1 MILGAPWGALGVLGR
16 ARGGLGRSMGDL
28 RGHRGILGGSQR
40 GFWGVLGV
48 PLGGL
53 WGSMGGP
60 WGPWGG
66 LRGPW
71 GSRGGPQRSLGAP
84 WALWKTLKKTKVFV
98 VFPAYGV
105 IFWMILGA
113 LGRARGSSG
122 DPWVPFRCFLELGFD
137 S

>member
-1 MILGAPWGALGVLGR
+1 
-16 ARGGLGRSMGDL
+16 MGDL
-28 RGHRGILGGSQR
+28 RGHWGILGGSQR

-53 WGSMGGP
+53 WGSMGGLGVP
-60 WGPWGG
+60 GG
-66 LRGPW
+66 VSGVLG
-71 GSRGGPQRSLGAP
+71 GSQGGPQGSLGAP
-84 WALWKTLKKTKVFV
+84 WALQKTLKKTTVFV

-113 LGRARGSSG
+113 LGRAKGSSG
-122 DPWVPFRCFLELGFD
+122 DPWVRFRCFSELGFD